1 MRSTRRAAL
10 TTAGVA
16 TLSLAGCSRQ
26 GQRSTSSP
34 TSTAGSTA
42 SATSTS
48 SADPG
53 SQPSQADPDLKALDR
68 AHALS
73 AVLLADLRV
82 SRPAIDTGGRLARI
96 HADHLEAIRTSAPD
110 TTETPFPTPGRR
122 LTAGRL
128 RARELAAQK
137 ELARLARS
145 AQSGAVARLLA
156 SMSAGIAAGLV
167 PRGGVP
173 R

>member
-1 MRSTRRAAL
+1 
-10 TTAGVA
+10 
-16 TLSLAGCSRQ
+16 
-26 GQRSTSSP
+26 
-34 TSTAGSTA
+34 
-42 SATSTS
+42 
-48 SADPG
+48 
-53 SQPSQADPDLKALDR
+53 
-68 AHALS
+68 
-73 AVLLADLRV
+73 
-82 SRPAIDTGGRLARI
+82 
-96 HADHLEAIRTSAPD
+96 
-110 TTETPFPTPGRR
+110 
-122 LTAGRL
+122 L